1 VDQGD
6 VWSRRDRLAEV
17 ERRIDRAGRR
27 SAAARDDTRAR
38 VEPRLRSLRDQ
49 ADRGISVAALE
60 AEVSV
65 VDALLDLDDA
75 GDTDGFIRAAR
86 RVLRA
91 YRARLDVLRS
101 EPTGTTPP
109 SSEVG
114 TAEGLIT
121 VAEGRLDGFEGA
133 VTLPGPSRTR
143 VLVALDD
150 LDRSCRAA
158 VAAGDAERGTDAS

>member
-1 VDQGD
+1 VDQGEA
-6 VWSRRDRLAEV
+6 WSGEVPLAEV
-17 ERRIDRAGRR
+17 ERRIDRAARR

-60 AEVSV
+60 AELSV

-75 GDTDGFIRAAR
+75 GDTDAFIRAAR

-101 EPTGTTPP
+101 EPAGTTPP
-109 SSEVG
+109 SSEIG
-114 TAEGLIT
+114 AAEGLIT
-121 VAEGRLDGFEGA
+121 VAEGRLDSFEGA
-133 VTLPGPSRTR
+133 VTLRGPSRTR

-158 VAAGDAERGTDAS
+158 VAAGRGRDAT